1 MRNKWNS
8 LVLFFAL
15 LLTFHMQ
22 GNSQNELAVYPTHW
36 WTGFKDTQ
44 LNLIIRGNSVGSF
57 SSVIT
62 SYPGVQIKNV
72 RKVKSNNYLLV
83 DLQIGPQAKPGQIEF
98 SLRAANR
105 TPVTFRYELKKRS
118 TENGKSRVRGVNASD
133 FIYLIMTDRFSNGDP
148 SNDIVKSYRDTTSNR
163 SDKFSRHGGDLKGVE
178 NQLSY
183 LNELG
188 VTTLWLTPVN
198 ENDMPLMSEW
208 GNKVAGYHGYWFT
221 DHFQVD
227 KRFGGNDAYQNL
239 CKTAHSRGMK
249 IIQDAIY
256 NHIGSYHW
264 IALDPPEDD
273 WLNSS
278 QGKNS
283 PHHRE
288 EVFFDP
294 YAAEQDKRQM
304 LDGWFTPHLPDLNQR
319 NRDVARF
326 LIQYSIWAT
335 EEYGVDGWRV
345 DTYKYNEEAFLNEI
359 NTCLLREFPS
369 LTVFGESWVTSPLA
383 NAYFTRNNVKT
394 PFAHNAE
401 GMLDFQNCFAMISAA
416 KEEAGWSTGVIK
428 LYLTLAQDV
437 LYADPMKNCIFLD
450 NHDMDRVYSVLG
462 EDWSKMRMVY
472 NWLFTLRGMPQLYYG
487 TEVLMK
493 NFKVN
498 TDATVREDFP
508 GGWPNDTPGK
518 NLFLKENRNVIQQ
531 SSFEYVSKLANFRK
545 SSSALTQGRLMQ
557 YIPQSGVYVYF
568 RYSAQQTIMVITNT
582 GKEIISPNWNHYSE
596 RVKGYTKLHD
606 VITGNV
612 TTMNNFQVKPG
623 ESFVMELLK

>member
-1 MRNKWNS
+1 MRNKWNPF
-8 LVLFFAL
+8 VLFFAL
-15 LLTFHMQ
+15 SLFCQMQ
-22 GNSQNELAVYPTHW
+22 GYSQSALSVYPTHW

-44 LNLIIRGNSVGSF
+44 LNLIIRGNAVGLF
-57 SSVIT
+57 SSVTT
-62 SYPGVQIKNV
+62 SYPGIQIKNI
-72 RKVKSNNYLLV
+72 RKAKSNNYLFV
-83 DLQIGPQAKPGQIEF
+83 DLLIGPQTKPGQIEF
-98 SLRAANR
+98 SLSAAN
-105 TPVTFRYELKKRS
+105 TSPVTFRYELKKRS
-118 TENGKSRVRGVNASD
+118 AENGKTRVRGVNASD
-133 FIYLIMTDRFSNGDP
+133 FIYLIMTDRFANGDP
-148 SNDIVKSYRDTTSNR
+148 LNDIVKGYRDTTSNR
-163 SDKFSRHGGDLKGVE
+163 NDKFSRHGGDLKGVQ
-178 NQLSY
+178 NQLPY
-183 LNELG
+183 LDELG
-188 VTTLWLTPVN
+188 VTTVWLTPVN

-208 GNKVAGYHGYWFT
+208 SNKVAGYHGYWFT

-227 KRFGGNDAYQNL
+227 QRFGGNEAYQNL

-264 IALDPPEDD
+264 IALDPPADD
-273 WLNSS
+273 WLNNS

-294 YAAEQDKRQM
+294 YATERDKRRM

-326 LIQYSIWAT
+326 LIQYSVWAT
-335 EEYGVDGWRV
+335 EEYGIDGWRV
-345 DTYKYNEEAFLNEI
+345 DTYKYNEESFLNEI

-369 LTVFGESWVTSPLA
+369 LTIFGESWVTTPLA

-416 KEEAGWSTGVIK
+416 KEESGWSTGVVK
-428 LYLTLAQDV
+428 LYLTLAQDI

-450 NHDMDRVYSVLG
+450 NHDMDRIYSVLG

-508 GGWPNDTPGK
+508 GGWPEDDLAK
-518 NLFLKENRNVIQQ
+518 NLFLKESRNDIQQ
-531 SSFEYVSKLANFRK
+531 RSFDYVSKLANFRK
-545 SSSALTQGRLMQ
+545 KSVALTQGRLMQ
-557 YIPQSGVYVYF
+557 YIPQNGVYVYF
-568 RYSAQQTIMVITNT
+568 RYSTQQTIMVITNT
-582 GKEIISPNWNHYSE
+582 GKEIVSPDWNYYSE
-596 RVKGYTKLHD
+596 RTKGFTKMRD
-606 VITGNV
+606 IITGNAF
-612 TTMNNFQVKPG
+612 TMGSFQLKTG
-623 ESFVMELLK
+623 DSYVMELLK